1 MEHGLRFSGLYG
13 ASRPAR
19 NAKHFEM
26 EHGLRLLKLYGASRP
41 ARNAEHFEMEHGLWG
56 NAKHYLYIRH
66 HYVKIIIKR
75 Q

>member
-1 MEHGLRFSGLYG
+1 MEHGLRLLKIYGASRPTRNAKHFEMEHGLRFSGLYG

-26 EHGLRLLKLYGASRP
+26 EHGL
-41 ARNAEHFEMEHGLWG
+41 WG

-66 HYVKIIIKR
+66 HCVKIIIK
-75 Q
+75 